1 MKESVS
7 RSHVLRPVDR
17 LLNVLDD
24 DRDFAGRA
32 VTLARAPGRLDV
44 MGGIAD
50 YTGSRVCQWPL
61 REAAAAAVA
70 RRDDGAIVATSA
82 GYEAAV
88 DVSVSSLDE
97 TDPATVRDAVEG
109 RQRWA
114 RYPIGCA
121 WWLLRQCGHRGGWTV
136 RLDSDVPAGA
146 GVSSSAAIEVAT
158 MHALCGL
165 ERIEIEPM
173 VLAAAC
179 QYVENHVVGAPCGV
193 MDQATAVAG
202 CESRLLELLCQPDE
216 QGMPARMLGHVPV
229 PSGYR
234 FVGIDSGVTHEVS
247 GDPYTDTRIAAFM
260 GARILGAL
268 KAPGADAGWLAR
280 VDAAAYE
287 AQFRARLPVAM
298 AGGEF
303 IEAYGDT
310 GDTVTRVDPAK
321 QYSVRDATDHH
332 VREMGRVTRFG
343 DLLREAAADAP
354 IAHESLCEA
363 GRLMLQSHESYGRCA
378 YLGHPLTDALVER
391 VIDAGAEGGL
401 FGARITGGGC
411 GGTVGI
417 LMRDDADTFERV
429 RRIQHEYERES
440 GRRTRLFD
448 RSGPGALAWGMHR
461 MEARS

>member
-1 MKESVS
+1 MKETKHCSP
-7 RSHVLRPVDR
+7 RSPVDR
-17 LLNVLDD
+17 LLNQLDN
-24 DRDFAGRA
+24 DRELAGRE
-32 VTLARAPGRLDV
+32 VTVARAPGRLDV

-61 REAAAAAVA
+61 HEAAAAAVA

-82 GYEAAV
+82 GYEEAV
-88 DVSVSSLDE
+88 CISVSSLDE
-97 TDPATVRDAVEG
+97 TDPATVRDAVEE

-121 WWLLRQCGHRGGWTV
+121 WWLLRQCGHRGGWTL
-136 RLDSDVPAGA
+136 RLVSDVPAGA

-165 ERIEIEPM
+165 EGVEIEPM
-173 VLAAAC
+173 ALAAAC

-193 MDQATAVAG
+193 MDQATSVAG
-202 CESRLLELLCQPDE
+202 CEGRLLELLCQPDE
-216 QGMPARMLGHVPV
+216 QGLPAQMFGHVPV

-247 GDPYTDTRIAAFM
+247 GDPYTDTRTAAFM
-260 GARILGAL
+260 GARILSAL
-268 KAPGADAGWLAR
+268 QVPGAEAGWLAR
-280 VDAAAYE
+280 VDAAAFE
-287 AQFRARLPVAM
+287 GQFRARLPVAM

-321 QYSVRDATDHH
+321 HYSVRVATDHH
-332 VREMGRVTRFG
+332 VREMSRVTRFR
-343 DLLREAAADAP
+343 DLLCEAAADAS

-363 GRLMLQSHESYGRCA
+363 GRLMLQSHESYGCCA
-378 YLGHPLTDALVER
+378 HLGHPMTDALVER
-391 VIDAGAEGGL
+391 VIDAGPEGGL

-411 GGTVGI
+411 GGTVAI
-417 LMRDDADTFERV
+417 LMRDDADTFDRV
-429 RRIQHEYERES
+429 RRIQRDYERES
-440 GRRTRLFD
+440 GRRTQLFD
-448 RSGPGALAWGMHR
+448 RSGPGALAWGLHR
-461 MEARS
+461 MEVQS